1 MKKVMIFGT
10 FDGVHDGHR
19 SLFEQ
24 ASEHGD
30 WVMAVVARDETV
42 EKVKGKKPKCDECER
57 LAELLQIDV
66 LDDIIMGHTGED
78 KCCVVRE
85 HDPDIVMIGYD
96 QEHFIDELY
105 DLAEDDDV
113 DFVIV
118 RAKSYNPGVY
128 KSSLLNRS

>member
-1 MKKVMIFGT
+1 MIFGT
-10 FDGVHDGHR
+10 FDKVHDGHR

-24 ASEHGD
+24 AAEHGD

-42 EKVKGKKPKCDECER
+42 EKVKGRKPECDECDR
-57 LAELLQIDV
+57 LAELLQISV
-66 LDDIIMGHTGED
+66 LDDIILGSTCDD

-85 HDPDIVMIGYD
+85 HKPDVILLGYD

-105 DLAEDDDV
+105 ELANEDEQ

-128 KSSLLNRS
+128 KSSLLNGE